1 MPVFFFSS
9 LLWNPLI
16 SCNDMKMQNVMQV
29 FMFFFKCRHNDGT
42 MKQFPH
48 TVFNI
53 SITCATQKRRG
64 LPNTEL
70 HICTIHFFF

>member
-1 MPVFFFSS
+1 
-9 LLWNPLI
+9 
-16 SCNDMKMQNVMQV
+16 
-29 FMFFFKCRHNDGT
+29 

-70 HICTIHFFF
+70 HICTIHFFFLITSAITVPFAAGDGAFL